1 MIVSIVYIAY
11 GQGFKCRLGV
21 EKGMKF
27 FGTFYWNVERGQ
39 GRCEVSNGL
48 DLDEEVTRNAVI
60 AL

>member
-21 EKGMKF
+21 KTGVKF
-27 FGTFYWNVERGQ
+27 FGTFYWNVECGQ

-48 DLDEEVTRNAVI
+48 DLNEEVTRNAVI